1 MAEEEKKG
9 SDQSKLQ
16 LLLGPIVALLV
27 LLFSQSKVYE
37 RAELVTYDWRFNI
50 RNNIFG
56 LLPMDPRLGTI
67 DIDLTSV
74 EVEGRY
80 QDWTRDKYTEVVRI
94 LSDYGAKLVGFDV
107 YFIEPSTKLIS
118 SDQISELSRI
128 DSASVGSLLERADYD
143 ALFERTIDKADNVY
157 LAQMVV
163 VPHDDLHK
171 EAVLAKM
178 ETLTPD
184 QEEAL
189 EIIRQRSPKLMVNP
203 EESTIWRGF
212 DFEPPLK
219 LLRDVTR
226 GFAYAQTVHDVDG
239 ARRRYP
245 LVYQYKDILFPSIA
259 LLMACDF
266 MRVPIETAE
275 VWPGSHILL
284 PGAQVNSETARDI
297 EIPIDEFGNM
307 NVNWAGG
314 WAESFVH
321 YPHIALRRAAQR
333 HQQQQLLDR
342 IKGIVASDPS
352 KARNPRGHPRGVG
365 EGRFPGS
372 CGQQGRPGDMVSGG
386 RYRTGSRA
394 RQGAQRGSHLGFK
407 GGRRSE
413 RRAAKFVSTD
423 TAKQFHG

>member
-9 SDQSKLQ
+9 GDQSKLQ

-56 LLPMDPRLGTI
+56 PLPTDPRLGTI

-128 DSASVGSLLERADYD
+128 DSASVGGLLEHADHD
-143 ALFERTIDKADNVY
+143 ALFKRTIEKADNVY
-157 LAQMVV
+157 LAQTVV
-163 VPHDDLHK
+163 VPHDDMHK

-189 EIIRQRSPKLMVNP
+189 EIIRKRSPKLMVNP
-203 EESTIWRGF
+203 QESTLWHGF

-219 LLRDVTR
+219 LLREVSPTP
-226 GFAYAQTVHDVDG
+226 
-239 ARRRYP
+239 RRFTM
-245 LVYQYKDILFPSIA
+245 L
-259 LLMACDF
+259 
-266 MRVPIETAE
+266 
-275 VWPGSHILL
+275 
-284 PGAQVNSETARDI
+284 TARVADTRSYTNI
-297 EIPIDEFGNM
+297 
-307 NVNWAGG
+307 
-314 WAESFVH
+314 
-321 YPHIALRRAAQR
+321 
-333 HQQQQLLDR
+333 R
-342 IKGIVASDPS
+342 ISCS
-352 KARNPRGHPRGVG
+352 PR
-365 EGRFPGS
+365 
-372 CGQQGRPGDMVSGG
+372 
-386 RYRTGSRA
+386 SRC
-394 RQGAQRGSHLGFK
+394 
-407 GGRRSE
+407 
-413 RRAAKFVSTD
+413 
-423 TAKQFHG
+423 

>member
-9 SDQSKLQ
+9 GDQSKLQ

-67 DIDLTSV
+67 DIDLKSV
-74 EVEGRY
+74 EEEGRY

-94 LSDYGAKLVGFDV
+94 LSDYGAKLIGFDV

-128 DSASVGSLLERADYD
+128 DSASVGSLLDNADYD
-143 ALFERTIDKADNVY
+143 ALFKRTIDKADNVY
-157 LAQMVV
+157 LAQTVV
-163 VPHDDLHK
+163 VPHGDLHK

-189 EIIRQRSPKLMVNP
+189 EIIRKRSPKLMVNHQ
-203 EESTIWRGF
+203 ESTIWRGF

-245 LVYQYKDILFPSIA
+245 LVYQYQDIVFPSIA

-284 PGAQVNSETARDI
+284 PGAHVSPETVRDI

-314 WAESFVH
+314 WAECFVH

-333 HQQQQLLDR
+333 DQQQQLLDR
-342 IKGIVASDPS
+342 IKGIVASDPG

-365 EGRFPGS
+365 EGRFRRS
-372 CGQQGRPGDMVSGG
+372 RSQQDDPGDMVSGI
-386 RYRTGSRA
+386 RHRTCRHAGQRA
-394 RQGAQRGSHLGFK
+394 HRRGLLALEGCRRAQR
-407 GGRRSE
+407 
-413 RRAAKFVSTD
+413 RAVAIVSTD
-423 TAKQFHG
+423 SAKQFDG